1 MKLESQE
8 YWKSLIKMSACKFF
22 ILQGLHQGPGHGYA
36 LLDRMKTYTQGR
48 CTSSYGTIYPILKKL
63 AKEHYANVKSENT
76 GPRNRKVYELT
87 EKGQLAYKEAL
98 KAWEGILPYL
108 SKAVDEDSR

>member
-1 MKLESQE
+1 MNLDDME

-36 LLDRMKTYTQGR
+36 LLERMKIYTGGR
-48 CTSSYGTIYPILKKL
+48 CTSSYGTVYPILQRL
-63 AKEHYANVKSENT
+63 AKEKYAIVKTDNK
-76 GPRNRKVYELT
+76 GPRNRKIYQLT
-87 EKGQLAYKEAL
+87 EKGQKAYKEAL

-108 SKAVDEDSR
+108 SRAVDEDLY